1 MPHSKPLPLDSYLHI
16 VLLTG
21 AGVSVGSG
29 LPTYRGPGGLWERED
44 IAWIVDARF
53 LPGSLPD
60 LWRLYSQRRAHAL
73 RAAPNAAHTAI
84 AAVQRARPEAVTL
97 LTQNVD
103 SLHQRAGSP
112 AVIELHGS
120 AFRTRCTN
128 PACGLPPFPDD
139 RLYETVPLCPRCH
152 SPLRPDVVLFGE
164 TLSETVLRRAQTALA
179 ECDLFLAVGTSGT
192 VWPAAAFVR
201 LAAQAGARTVLV
213 NLDAATGS
221 EEFDEVYLGKAEGVL
236 PGLLAP

>member
-1 MPHSKPLPLDSYLHI
+1 MPPPKPLPLDSCRHI

-21 AGVSVGSG
+21 AGVSVSSG

-44 IAWIVDARF
+44 VAWIVDARF
-53 LPGSLPD
+53 LPGSLPE

-73 RAAPNAAHTAI
+73 GAAPNAAHTAI

-139 RLYETVPLCPRCH
+139 RLYESVPLCPRCG

-164 TLSETVLRRAQTALA
+164 TLPEAALRRAQTALS

-221 EEFDEVYLGKAEGVL
+221 EEFDEVHLGKAEDIL
-236 PGLLAP
+236 PGILSL

>member
-1 MPHSKPLPLDSYLHI
+1 MLSPKPLLLDSYRRI

-44 IAWIVDARF
+44 VAWIVEARF
-53 LPGSLPD
+53 LPASLPD
-60 LWRLYSQRRAHAL
+60 LWQLYSQRRALAL
-73 RAAPNAAHTAI
+73 GAVPNAAHTTI
-84 AAVQRARPEAVTL
+84 AALQRARPNAVTL

-103 SLHQRAGSP
+103 GLHQRAGSP
-112 AVIELHGS
+112 DVTELHGS

-139 RLYETVPLCPRCH
+139 RLYQSVPTCPRCDA
-152 SPLRPDVVLFGE
+152 PLRPDVVLFGE
-164 TLSETVLRRAQTALA
+164 MLSETALRQAQTALD
-179 ECDLFLAVGTSGT
+179 ECDLFLAAGTSGT

-201 LAAQAGARTVLV
+201 LAAQAGAQTVLV

-221 EEFDEVYLGKAEGVL
+221 EEFDEVHLGKAEDILPVL
-236 PGLLAP
+236 LSL